1 MKLDAKFKIWM
12 IIGMVVLILT
22 GLTALCLGQ
31 FNVPVDQVI
40 SILLGKGSTLK
51 NAVTVIRQV
60 RMPRILFSMLAGA
73 GLAAAGAA
81 FQSLFSNPLATP
93 DTLGTANGA
102 SFGAALGI
110 LLGISYVGIQLSAM
124 FFGILAVILVF
135 VVTRTSNGQN
145 KGSIVMVILA
155 GLVISSLFSAL
166 VTLTKFVA
174 DPNNIL
180 PVITFWLMGSFS
192 SISYKSLQ
200 IGTPLI
206 IAGLIVLYLLRY
218 RMNAMSLSSDEAKS
232 LGVNLPLT
240 RGLIIFSA
248 AAITAS
254 VVAICGVIGWV
265 GLLIPHIARM
275 LFGNDNRR
283 VIPASILFGAEFM
296 LITDTIARCASNTEI
311 PVSILTAIIGAPVF
325 IILLR
330 KTGGIRV

>member
-1 MKLDAKFKIWM
+1 
-12 IIGMVVLILT
+12 
-22 GLTALCLGQ
+22 
-31 FNVPVDQVI
+31 
-40 SILLGKGSTLK
+40 
-51 NAVTVIRQV
+51 
-60 RMPRILFSMLAGA
+60 MLAGA

-200 IGTPLI
+200 MGTPLI

-296 LITDTIARCASNTEI
+296 PLASV
-311 PVSILTAIIGAPVF
+311 PLCCSLV
-325 IILLR
+325 
-330 KTGGIRV
+330 KTSHIRMKISVI